1 MKTPYQYLLGI
12 SIGIGAGL
20 LLKPS
25 EPLLNALQSVVDMCL
40 RIGRYIVFPLVFFSL
55 PVAVTKLRR
64 KKQLFKA
71 FRFSASY
78 AIIASLLLTLLG
90 ALVFL
95 VVDLDRLPFL
105 PGEPPDII
113 TYDLKRVLSEIF
125 NQNSFRSLVGNPS
138 FLLPLVFPA
147 FLLGW
152 YMYYDKA
159 IAEPTFNFFDS
170 INRLLYR
177 INRRLMSLMPIII
190 AVFTATMLIESK
202 LILDFKSFLPFLAT
216 IFAVC
221 FLLIGVIYPLVMR
234 AMLGRGYSWRVLAG
248 LTGALLS
255 CFISGSPLFNY
266 GNLTLHLKENLNVPR
281 HNAALIMPL
290 YMMFAR
296 AGTAMLSAICM
307 LIVIRSYSSLEVTY
321 FQFTWIVI
329 FSFLISFTLPA
340 NPNLGLVSALI
351 LLCSLY
357 GRGLDEGWMILAPIF
372 PLLTMLSSVLDSATG
387 ALMLVLTNRR
397 LERDWPDYAIGMNF

>member
-340 NPNLGLVSALI
+340 NPNLGVVSALI